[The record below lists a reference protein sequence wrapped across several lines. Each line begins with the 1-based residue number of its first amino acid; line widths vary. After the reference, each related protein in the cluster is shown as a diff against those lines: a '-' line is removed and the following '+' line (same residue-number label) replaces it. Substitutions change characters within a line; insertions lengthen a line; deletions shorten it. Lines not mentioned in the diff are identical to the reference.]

1 MADLTANDL
10 ILIVAVFGFI
20 AISVYAIFL
29 ENKLLT
35 RVSIAEREFG
45 NSQKEVKKFGMEL
58 DKLRAIFQQ
67 IDEAKDVL
75 HTTGKDID
83 LINLRLES
91 FGRELLRVS
100 EKLEDLE
107 NELSQKLDNQLIPGP
122 ENNSLPNLENI
133 PAVTKKLEQS
143 EQDTFEWPQGDF

>member
-29 ENKLLT
+29 ENKLLS
-35 RVSIAEREFG
+35 RVSKAEREFR
-45 NSQKEVKKFGMEL
+45 NSQKEVKKFGMDL
-58 DKLRAIFQQ
+58 DKLQSIFQQ
-67 IDEAKDVL
+67 IGEAKDAL

-91 FGRELLRVS
+91 FGRDLLRVTQ
-100 EKLEDLE
+100 KLEALE
-107 NELSQKLDNQLIPGP
+107 NGLSHKIDNQLIPGP

-133 PAVTKKLEQS
+133 PTITKNLEQS
-143 EQDTFEWPQGDF
+143 EPESFEWPQGEF